1 MIFFSSPHKITD
13 INNQME
19 TGIVKIVTRMEA
31 AKAGLNRYFTG
42 KPCRYGHLSERYV
55 LNGTCV
61 ECAMNSANR
70 HRNEF
75 TCALKAARGES

>member
-1 MIFFSSPHKITD
+1 
-13 INNQME
+13 
-19 TGIVKIVTRMEA
+19 MEA

-42 KPCRYGHLSERYV
+42 KRCRHGHLSERYV

-75 TCALKAARGES
+75 ACALKSARGETYGKQLD

>member
-1 MIFFSSPHKITD
+1 LCKIAN
-13 INNQME
+13 INNKKGAE
-19 TGIVKIVTRMEA
+19 KLKIVTRMEA

-42 KPCRYGHLSERYV
+42 KRCRHGHLSERYV

-75 TCALKAARGES
+75 ACALKSARGETYGKQLD

>member
-1 MIFFSSPHKITD
+1 M
-13 INNQME
+13 
-19 TGIVKIVTRMEA
+19 KIVTRMEA

-42 KPCRYGHLSERYV
+42 KRCRHGHLSERYV

-75 TCALKAARGES
+75 ACALKSARGDTRRKSCAAMRMTTGNWLMW

>member
-1 MIFFSSPHKITD
+1 M
-13 INNQME
+13 
-19 TGIVKIVTRMEA
+19 KIVTRMEA

-42 KPCRYGHLSERYV
+42 KRCRHGHLSERYV

-75 TCALKAARGES
+75 ACALKSARGENYGKQLD